1 MKLKLL
7 ALPWTDARSPQ
18 PALGILAAYVRRHA
32 PGWQVETD
40 YAYLDVAAL
49 DTELYSAIAASDIE
63 GERLYATLLY
73 PDGEKRLVEYWERL
87 TRRTQLGEH
96 LAFLQRRGHRI
107 AAIVSRLRAQ
117 LGEHLDTLVTR
128 NDWRD
133 CAVGLTTSFSQLFA
147 NLLFAK
153 RLKES
158 GADAPVV
165 LGGSTVSPA
174 TIADS
179 ILNTYPFVDFIVR
192 GEGEQPL
199 VALLQ
204 QLERREVAQAIPG
217 VATRVHPARGGRMWQ
232 VADLDSLPVPD
243 FDAFYARVPSVGQAV
258 LPIEGSRGCWWDRTT
273 KQPKATCNFC
283 NLNVQWD
290 GFRQKSATRIASE
303 MRELSA
309 RHRATHFTFLD
320 NIVRLRG
327 FDEFV
332 DALRALDLDARIFHE
347 ARANLRPYD
356 LLRFREAG
364 LRAVQFG
371 LEGLSNSFLKRIN
384 KGTSVIMN
392 LEVMKTCAE
401 LGIRSHSN
409 LIIDFPGSTQDE
421 VDDTLRIIDRYA
433 CAYEPPAIAGFE
445 LGIDSVV
452 ARYPEQFGIAGL
464 RNHDRYADV
473 IPADTLAGL
482 KLYQLSFDAQ
492 FPQVNWW
499 PVVERVEEWK
509 ADYKPHPLW
518 YQDGGSFLHVFRH
531 RPGRPTQTTEL
542 LGTAAKLYHFC
553 LQIRTRSEI
562 ELSFGG
568 RGENVFELLQ
578 PMIAQSILYQEG
590 DRFLALATAPDP
602 MIAARRIRQ
611 QSAPRVRHLSVL

>member
-7 ALPWTDARSPQ
+7 ALPWTDARAPQ
-18 PALGILAAYVRRHA
+18 PALGILSAYVKRHA
-32 PGWQVETD
+32 PTWQVETD

-49 DTELYSAIAASDIE
+49 DADLYSAIASSDLE

-73 PDGEKRLVEYWERL
+73 PEGEPRLVEYWERL
-87 TRRTQLGEH
+87 TRRTQLGEQ
-96 LAFLQRRGHRI
+96 LAFRQRRGHKI
-107 AAIVSRLRAQ
+107 SDILSRLRQQ
-117 LGEHLDTLVTR
+117 LSDHLDALVASS
-128 NDWRD
+128 DWQGSV
-133 CAVGLTTSFSQLFA
+133 VGLTTSFSQLFA
-147 NLLFAK
+147 NLLLAK

-158 GADAPVV
+158 GANVPII

-179 ILNTYPFVDFIVR
+179 ILKTYPFVDYIVR

-204 QLERREVAQAIPG
+204 QIERGEHVQPIAGVVTRAHPG
-217 VATRVHPARGGRMWQ
+217 VSGRMWQ
-232 VADLDSLPVPD
+232 IAEMDSLPVPD
-243 FDAFYARVPSVGQAV
+243 FDAFYARVPSAGQAV

-273 KQPKATCNFC
+273 KNPKATCNFC

-290 GFRQKSATRIASE
+290 GFRQKSAARIAGE
-303 MRELSA
+303 MRALAS
-309 RHRATHFTFLD
+309 RYRATHFGFLD

-371 LEGLSNSFLKRIN
+371 LEGLSNRFLKRIN

-401 LGIRSHSN
+401 LGVRSHSN
-409 LIIDFPGSTQDE
+409 LIIDFPSSTQDE
-421 VDDTLRIIDRYA
+421 VDETLSIIDRYA

-452 ARYPEQFGIAGL
+452 ARFPEQFGITRL
-464 RNHDRYADV
+464 RNHDRYAEV
-473 IPADTLAGL
+473 IPADVLSTLQMF
-482 KLYQLSFDAQ
+482 QLSFDPAAS
-492 FPQVNWW
+492 PVNWW

-509 ADYKPHPLW
+509 NDYKPHPLW
-518 YQDGGSFLHVFRH
+518 YQDGGDFLHVFRH
-531 RPGRPTQTTEL
+531 RPGRPMQTIEL
-542 LGTAAKLYHFC
+542 LGTAAKLYRFC
-553 LQIRTRSEI
+553 LQIRTRGEI
-562 ELSFGG
+562 DAAFGG
-568 RGENVFELLQ
+568 HGDSVFELLQ
-578 PMIAQSILYQEG
+578 PMLAQSILYQEG
-590 DRFLALATAPDP
+590 ERFLALATAPDP

-611 QSAPRVRHLSVL
+611 DATPRTRHLTVI

>member
-1 MKLKLL
+1 
-7 ALPWTDARSPQ
+7 
-18 PALGILAAYVRRHA
+18 
-32 PGWQVETD
+32 
-40 YAYLDVAAL
+40 
-49 DTELYSAIAASDIE
+49 
-63 GERLYATLLY
+63 
-73 PDGEKRLVEYWERL
+73 
-87 TRRTQLGEH
+87 
-96 LAFLQRRGHRI
+96 
-107 AAIVSRLRAQ
+107 
-117 LGEHLDTLVTR
+117 
-128 NDWRD
+128 
-133 CAVGLTTSFSQLFA
+133 
-147 NLLFAK
+147 
-153 RLKES
+153 
-158 GADAPVV
+158 
-165 LGGSTVSPA
+165 VSPA

-179 ILNTYPFVDFIVR
+179 ILKTFPAIDYIVR

-204 QLERREVAQAIPG
+204 QIEQRAPHPRITG
-217 VATRVHPARGGRMWQ
+217 VATREQPAAGSGMWQ
-232 VADLDSLPVPD
+232 VRDLDSLPTPD
-243 FDAFYARVPSVGQAV
+243 FDAFYARVPSTGQAV

-273 KQPKATCNFC
+273 KSPKATCNFC

-290 GFRQKSATRIASE
+290 GFRQKSAPRIASE
-303 MRELSA
+303 MRELAS
-309 RHRATHFTFLD
+309 RYRAAHFAFLD

-332 DALRALDLDARIFHE
+332 DALRGLDLDARIFHE

-371 LEGLSNSFLKRIN
+371 LEGLSNSVLKRIN

-409 LIIDFPGSTQDE
+409 LIIDFPSSTQAE
-421 VDDTLRIIDRYA
+421 VDETLDIIDRYA

-452 ARYPEQFGIAGL
+452 ARFPEQFGITRL

-482 KLYQLSFDAQ
+482 QLFQLSFDAVAA
-492 FPQVNWW
+492 PVNWW
-499 PVVERVEEWK
+499 PVVERVEEWR

-531 RPGRPTQTTEL
+531 RPGRPMQTIEL
-542 LGTAAKLYHFC
+542 LGNSARLYRFC

-562 ELSFGG
+562 DAAFGG
-568 RGENVFELLQ
+568 QGDSAFELLG
-578 PMIAQSILYQEG
+578 PMIDQSIVYQEG
-590 DRFLALATAPDP
+590 ERFLALAVAPDP
-602 MIAARRIRQ
+602 MMAARRIRQ
-611 QSAPRVRHLSVL
+611 HASARTRPLRVI